1 MFIHESLIV
10 IQLHQLTHGRL
21 ILFFSCIIFYKC
33 FNQTLNSV
41 IPTLNMAWK
50 VKVKSLSPIWLF
62 ATLWTVARQAPWSME
77 FSRQELLEW
86 VAIFFSRGSSWPRDR
101 IQVSCISG
109 RLFTL
114 WATRESQTWHGTHI
128 KYWNCTLRK
137 SWKGFWTSMWVLG
150 KNSFPYIFMMRKI

>member
-86 VAIFFSRGSSWPRDR
+86 VAISFSNTWKWKVKLKSLSCVRLLATPWTAAYQAPPSMGFSR
-101 IQVSCISG
+101 Q
-109 RLFTL
+109 
-114 WATRESQTWHGTHI
+114 
-128 KYWNCTLRK
+128 KYWSGVPLKDT
-137 SWKGFWTSMWVLG
+137 
-150 KNSFPYIFMMRKI
+150 FPLEEKLWQT

>member
-10 IQLHQLTHGRL
+10 IQLQQLTHGRL
-21 ILFFSCIIFYKC
+21 ILFSSCIIFHKC

-41 IPTLNMAWK
+41 IPTLNMVWK

-62 ATLWTVARQAPWSME
+62 ATLWTVAHQAPWFME
-77 FSRQELLEW
+77 FSRQEYWSGLP
-86 VAIFFSRGSSWPRDR
+86 FSSPGGLPDPG
-101 IQVSCISG
+101 IEQVSCIAG

-150 KNSFPYIFMMRKI
+150 KS